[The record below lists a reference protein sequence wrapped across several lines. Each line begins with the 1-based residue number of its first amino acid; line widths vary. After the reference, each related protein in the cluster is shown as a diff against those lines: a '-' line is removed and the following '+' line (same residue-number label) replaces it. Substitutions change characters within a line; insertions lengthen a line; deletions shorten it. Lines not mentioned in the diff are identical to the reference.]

1 MSADIAYWK
10 DQIQRSLNAIRKLK
24 EENARLKEGG
34 TSDREPIAVV
44 GMSCKLPHANDTLSD
59 FWKALTQGKDLTS
72 HLPADRWDTGR
83 YHDPDPTREDTYY
96 VNRGG
101 VLARNH
107 KVFDPAFFNISP
119 TEAKY
124 MDPQQ
129 RLLLEAAWEA
139 FENANIA
146 PSIYDKSETGV
157 FIGTAAFDNAIRLHQ
172 SHAPVSAYTG
182 TGNTLSGGA
191 GRIAH
196 FFGFN
201 GPVLSTDTACS
212 SSLVALHQAC
222 RSLQNSECGA
232 ALVGGVN
239 MLLSP
244 EIMVNFCQ
252 ANMLA
257 PDGRCKTFDESA
269 DGYTRGE
276 GVGMV
281 ILKPLSQAIKDGNH
295 VYGVIRGTAINHDG
309 RAGGLTVPNGL
320 AQQAVIEKALKDA
333 RLKPAQVGYIECHGT
348 GTSLGDPI
356 EFEAIANVYGKRPAD
371 NTLYIGSL
379 KTNIGHLEAAAGIAG
394 LIKTLLCLKN
404 RSLVPHLHVQQ
415 PSTHIPWQKYPQI
428 RLIQEKAEWQPTPG
442 ESLCRAAVSSFGF
455 TGSNAHVIVE
465 EYVPAEATTAPEP
478 AGQAVLTLSA
488 KSATALN
495 DLREKY
501 INWLPGAE
509 ASLHAVAR
517 RSQSG
522 REHFAYRMA
531 VAGATKGEWLE
542 QLTGAEPAQ
551 TETTPPKVAFLFTG
565 QGAQYHDM
573 GATLYK
579 EHAFFRKKID
589 ECSRLLE
596 GKLPVSLTSLLYD
609 EAHAEELHQTR
620 YAQPALF
627 AIEYATASLWMYL
640 GLQPDVLLGHSI
652 GELPAACLAG
662 VFSLQDALTLVAER
676 GRLMHEAPGDGVMHS
691 VEMAGAQLEALIAN
705 ESMVSVAA
713 HNTPVQSVL
722 SGQRETVER
731 IITGLQAKGIHSKAL
746 RVSHAFHSPLMAEA
760 KERFYTLLKTISFSK
775 PAIPI
780 ISNLNGKVLSDQLA
794 TPEYWAE
801 QIVNPVRFADCIGA
815 LPPQEITCCL
825 EVGPNPVLLSFIGNT
840 LSEAPVAVPTLRRVQ
855 DAGHS
860 FAKALTK
867 LYEAGADLQWEN
879 LQPGYRPES
888 VLLPNY
894 AWQHREYWVEGTC
907 QPTPGHTAEPAPGV
921 YTEVWREEETTKGGQ
936 EATPAPW
943 LLAGWQAD
951 ENEHLK
957 TFLENK
963 GHEVIRLRMGEGQ
976 EAITRTLDAVSEDF
990 NLVLCPPATGD
1001 ITGTEE
1007 TGWQFIAL
1015 MQQMERRKMMRRMK
1029 TYSVVLH
1036 SEAES
1041 LSAAENGLMTLSR
1054 VLENELGAGGFSR
1067 IILDGQSTGS
1077 LLEKAYTEMLSGQ
1090 RESTVR
1096 LREEQRSVLRLEK
1109 EAAAQPG
1116 TTTLFSEEKSYLVTG
1131 GTGALGVELV
1141 RWAATQGAR
1150 HMVLVSRSGKLKDDS
1165 LLTDM
1170 RQAGLQMEVVAAD
1183 IADHQQVNTLC
1194 ADFGTRYPALGGVF
1208 HLAGVLSD
1216 ATMAGLDEADFRR
1229 VYQPKAAGARH
1240 LHEATKTM
1248 DPDYFVQFS
1257 SVAALLGAPGQANY
1271 AFANSVA
1278 DSLTHLRTAGN
1289 LPCLT
1294 LNWGPW
1300 AGAGMAESYSG
1311 QEQVL
1316 YKHSV
1321 EAGFRVMAG
1330 LMARKASGRYLIG
1343 TFNESL
1349 SRTLDMPLL
1358 RSEKAGQAQVTPA
1371 ETETGESLSL
1381 EGLKNVL
1388 AGVLEIPA
1396 SQLENHVP
1404 VINYGFDS
1412 LLALKTKNKIYRD
1425 YGIDLDT
1432 EAFMRNPS
1440 IDDLYAMIS
1449 EQQEGEKPDATEE
1462 EEQEEMAAISAE
1474 EQLANLDQMTEEEI
1488 DALLKS
1494 MS

>member
-10 DQIQRSLNAIRKLK
+10 DQIQRSLKAIRKLK

-34 TSDREPIAVV
+34 ASDREPIAVV
-44 GMSCKLPHANDTLSD
+44 GMSCKLPYANDTLSD
-59 FWKALTQGKDLTS
+59 FWKALTEGKDLTS
-72 HLPADRWDTGR
+72 DIPADRWDTAR

-139 FENANIA
+139 FENASIA
-146 PSIYDKSETGV
+146 PSTYDKSETGV

-222 RSLQNSECGA
+222 RSLQNSECSA

-281 ILKPLSQAIKDGNH
+281 ILKPLSQAIKDGNP
-295 VYGVIRGTAINHDG
+295 VYGIIRGTAINHDG

-333 RLKPAQVGYIECHGT
+333 KLKPAQVGYVECHGT

-371 NTLYIGSL
+371 NTLFIGSL

-404 RSLVPHLHVQQ
+404 RSLVPHLHVQE
-415 PSTHIPWQKYPQI
+415 PSSHIPWRKYPQI
-428 RLIQEKAEWQPTPG
+428 QLIQENAGWQPTPG
-442 ESLCRAAVSSFGF
+442 ESLRRAAISSFGF

-465 EYVPAEATTAPEP
+465 EYVAAEVKATPELTE
-478 AGQAVLTLSA
+478 QAVLTISA
-488 KSATALN
+488 KSASALN
-495 DLREKY
+495 DLKKKY
-501 INWLPGAE
+501 IDWLPGSE
-509 ASLHAVAR
+509 APLHAIAHS
-517 RSQSG
+517 SQSG
-522 REHFAYRMA
+522 REHFAYRIA
-531 VAGATKGEWLE
+531 VAGSSKEEWLE
-542 QLTGAEPAQ
+542 QLAGAEEEQ
-551 TETTPPKVAFLFTG
+551 TETPQPKVAFLFTG
-565 QGAQYHDM
+565 QGAQYHGM

-579 EHAFFRKKID
+579 ENAFFREKIE
-589 ECSRLLE
+589 ECARLLE
-596 GKLPVSLTSLLYD
+596 GKLPVALTSLLFD
-609 EAHAEELHQTR
+609 EAPAEELHQTR

-627 AIEYATASLWMYL
+627 AIEYATASLWMHL
-640 GLQPDVLLGHSI
+640 GVQPDVLLGHSI

-662 VFSLQDALTLVAER
+662 VFSLEDALTLVAER
-676 GRLMHEAPGDGVMHS
+676 GRLMHEAPGDGVMYS
-691 VEMAGAQLEALIAN
+691 VEMPGNELEALVAH
-705 ESMVSVAA
+705 EPMASVAA
-713 HNTPVQSVL
+713 QNTPVQSVL
-722 SGQRETVER
+722 SGQREAVDKIVSE
-731 IITGLQAKGIHSKAL
+731 LQAKGIHTKAL
-746 RVSHAFHSPLMAEA
+746 KVSHAFHSPLMQEA
-760 KERFYTLLKTISFSK
+760 KERFYALLKTIKFTQ
-775 PAIPI
+775 PAIPV
-780 ISNLNGKVLSDQLA
+780 ISNLTGKVLSQELA

-801 QIVNPVRFADCIGA
+801 QIVNPVRFADCIEA
-815 LPPQEITCCL
+815 LPRQEITCCL

-840 LSEAPVAVPTLRRVQ
+840 LEEAPAAVPTLRRVQ

-860 FAKALTK
+860 FAKALAK
-867 LYEAGADLQWEN
+867 LYQAGADLRWEN
-879 LQPGYRPES
+879 LQPGYRPEH

-894 AWQHREYWVEGTC
+894 AWQHQEYWVEGTY
-907 QPTPGHTAEPAPGV
+907 QPAISHSAEPIPDV
-921 YTEVWREEETTKGGQ
+921 YQEVWQEEEVAQATEVS
-936 EATPAPW
+936 APVHTV
-943 LLAGWQAD
+943 LAGYQAD
-951 ENEHLK
+951 ESEYLK
-957 TFLENK
+957 AFLERK
-963 GHEVIRLRMGEGQ
+963 GQKISHLQIGEGQ
-976 EAITRTLDAVSEDF
+976 EAIGRVLQAIEGDF
-990 NLVLCPPATGD
+990 NLIVCPTSTTD
-1001 ITGTEE
+1001 SEETEE

-1015 MQQMERRKMMRRMK
+1015 VQELERQKLMRRMK
-1029 TYSVVLH
+1029 TCAVVLH
-1036 SEAES
+1036 AEADS
-1041 LSAAENGLMTLSR
+1041 LSASQNGLITLSR

-1067 IILDGQSTGS
+1067 IILEGQIADD
-1077 LLEKAYTEMLSGQ
+1077 LLEKAFSEMLSGQ
-1090 RESTVR
+1090 RESTVS
-1096 LREEQRSVLRLEK
+1096 LKGEQRKVLRLKK
-1109 EAAAQPG
+1109 ETA
-1116 TTTLFSEEKSYLVTG
+1116 TLTGASDIFSREKSYLITG

-1165 LLTDM
+1165 LLIEM
-1170 RQAGLQMEVVAAD
+1170 QKAGLQIEIVAAD
-1183 IADHQQVNTLC
+1183 IADRQEVDSLC
-1194 ADFGTRYPALGGVF
+1194 AKFGSRYPALGGVF
-1208 HLAGVLSD
+1208 HLAGVLAD
-1216 ATMAGLDEADFRR
+1216 ATMTSLNEEDFRR
-1229 VYQPKAAGARH
+1229 VYQPKAAGAWH
-1240 LHEATKTM
+1240 LHEATRSL
-1248 DPDYFVQFS
+1248 DIDYFVQFS
-1257 SVAALLGAPGQANY
+1257 SVAAVLGAPGQVNY

-1278 DSLTHLRTAGN
+1278 DSLTHLRAAEN

-1330 LMARKASGRYLIG
+1330 LMTGKKTGRYLIG
-1343 TFNESL
+1343 KFNE
-1349 SRTLDMPLL
+1349 TLTRALDLPLL
-1358 RSEKAGQAQVTPA
+1358 RSQNSAQTLPA
-1371 ETETGESLSL
+1371 LVGTEATESLSPD
-1381 EGLKNVL
+1381 GLKSIL

-1425 YGIDLDT
+1425 YGIDLNT

-1440 IDDLYAMIS
+1440 IDDLYAIIS
-1449 EQQEGEKPDATEE
+1449 EQQAGKQAGVAETEQ
-1462 EEQEEMAAISAE
+1462 QEEVAPMSAE
-1474 EQLANLDQMTEEEI
+1474 EQLANLDNMTEEEI